1 MIVRLALLLATTVGP
16 GQPGQTTE
24 STAQPIFTPL
34 SITRIGKNVFM
45 VRDPL
50 TMTFKDGAPAI
61 TVPAGF
67 VTEFASVPKRL
78 QWWEGKTEVSVA
90 PAVFHD
96 YLYWTQ
102 ACTQDEA
109 DAVMHQAM
117 RALGGGNSKV
127 AATYQSVNSSGSAA
141 FKSNTDRRRNG
152 EVRTFTPEYVS
163 IVVQSPFDANETLGT
178 ALQKAQ
184 AASGLVKHESPSP
197 AVKLTCA
204 RLLYQCKG
212 CRDHLAKKK
221 R

>member
-96 YLYWTQ
+96 YLY
-102 ACTQDEA
+102 
-109 DAVMHQAM
+109 
-117 RALGGGNSKV
+117 
-127 AATYQSVNSSGSAA
+127 
-141 FKSNTDRRRNG
+141 
-152 EVRTFTPEYVS
+152 
-163 IVVQSPFDANETLGT
+163 
-178 ALQKAQ
+178 
-184 AASGLVKHESPSP
+184 
-197 AVKLTCA
+197 
-204 RLLYQCKG
+204 
-212 CRDHLAKKK
+212 
-221 R
+221 